1 MRIAPSLALVLC
13 CAVLAAC
20 GDDDGEGETAAGS
33 TDPTTSTAAAGATGA
48 TGDFQGEPCP
58 AADSPP
64 NITNVTAFGASCEAV
79 EDAMAQIGSV
89 ATKFKLGDFSCE
101 RTKGSELAGTWTC
114 SGEATYFTFEFAD

>member
-1 MRIAPSLALVLC
+1 MRIASVLALVLC

-33 TDPTTSTAAAGATGA
+33 TETTTSTGATGA

-58 AADSPP
+58 GADSPP
-64 NITNVTAFGASCEAV
+64 NITNVTAFGASCAAV
-79 EDAMAQIGSV
+79 EDAMAQIGAV
-89 ATKFKLGDFSCE
+89 GTKFKLGDFSCE